1 MKRYAAGLLVLPMLF
16 ALVGCGRQDTAE
28 MALPEP
34 VSEEITTSETAWLT
48 GKEAYEKVCADCH
61 EEGKNGAP
69 RTGDREAWDERS
81 WLWEAVLFEHAKS
94 GYGDMPAKGG
104 DEELDDATV
113 TKAAEYMLTLT
124 YPETH
129 RD

>member
-1 MKRYAAGLLVLPMLF
+1 MKRYIVSLFVLLML
-16 ALVGCGRQDTAE
+16 AGCGPRNAGE
-28 MALPEP
+28 PALTDSP
-34 VSEEITTSETAWLT
+34 VEEITTTETAWLT
-48 GKEAYEKVCADCH
+48 GKQAFEEVCAGCH
-61 EEGKNGAP
+61 EEGLDGAP

-81 WLWEAVLFEHAKS
+81 WLWEAVLFEHARS
-94 GYGDMPAKGG
+94 GYKEMPAKGG
-104 DEELDDATV
+104 DAELDEATV

>member
-1 MKRYAAGLLVLPMLF
+1 MKRCIVSLVIALVL
-16 ALVGCGRQDTAE
+16 AGCGPKEQAP
-28 MALPEP
+28 APEADP
-34 VSEEITTSETAWLT
+34 YAEEITSSETAWLT
-48 GKEAYEKVCADCH
+48 GKQAYEDLCAGCH
-61 EEGKNGAP
+61 EEGIDGAP
-69 RTGDREAWDERS
+69 RTGDRDAWDQRS
-81 WLWEAVLFEHAKS
+81 WLWEAVLFEHARS

-104 DEELDDATV
+104 DEELDEATV